1 MPQNEVHLVVSFN
14 LLLFQSI
21 LFSFKDLSVRLL
33 QLNVK
38 MGLEKTTERTRVIWA
53 DHAKLV
59 FHFAFRHT
67 LINFLKHF
75 PSENPHRHF
84 ALSSTSS
91 NG

>member
-1 MPQNEVHLVVSFN
+1 MPQNELHLVVPFN

-53 DHAKLV
+53 DHA
-59 FHFAFRHT
+59 
-67 LINFLKHF
+67 
-75 PSENPHRHF
+75 
-84 ALSSTSS
+84 
-91 NG
+91 